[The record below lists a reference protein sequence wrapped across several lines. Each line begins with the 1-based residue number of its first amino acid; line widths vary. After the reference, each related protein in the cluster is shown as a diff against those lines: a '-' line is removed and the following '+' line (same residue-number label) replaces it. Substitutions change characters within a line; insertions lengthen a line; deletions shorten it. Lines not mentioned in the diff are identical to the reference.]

1 MTNLKYEQQQSE
13 GNCLSFLSKC
23 NTNNMV
29 HIFNYDRNRKSVF
42 KLTKD
47 KLLSQASP
55 LNNSDRFKF
64 NYKARLLNVYSE
76 N

>member
-1 MTNLKYEQQQSE
+1 
-13 GNCLSFLSKC
+13 
-23 NTNNMV
+23 MV
-29 HIFNYDRNRKSVF
+29 RIFNYDRNSKSAF

-47 KLLSQASP
+47 TLLSQASP
-55 LNNSDRFKF
+55 LNNSDNFKF